1 MWDLC
6 SSVFWNVCVPWICL
20 QSPLDVPVLQSIC
33 ILMKASPVFM
43 TWNGL
48 PYHLST
54 PWPLSR
60 PDFMDLSLHWPWL
73 FLLLPLAS
81 LLNLLFLPIP
91 SLCASLT
98 ICFWWDLIYFST
110 LQHAKISASPKCVLP
125 VWRKPPSECSTSV
138 NAWKNDSPTQNISQ
152 STYKRERFRLKVC
165 GVSLN
170 LNQLDWACDL
180 KEVKS
185 LCDVPSTGRSSVP
198 CWGAGSK
205 CCVFQIGSNKHFSL
219 SVWSVFLL
227 FDLDC

>member
-1 MWDLC
+1 MVFLITFPLLGLCLDL
-6 SSVFWNVCVPWICL
+6 
-20 QSPLDVPVLQSIC
+20 
-33 ILMKASPVFM
+33 ILWTCHFI
-43 TWNGL
+43 G
-48 PYHLST
+48 
-54 PWPLSR
+54 
-60 PDFMDLSLHWPWL
+60 PDSFCYC
-73 FLLLPLAS
+73 LLPPFWTFCFCP
-81 LLNLLFLPIP
+81 FLPCVLLSP
-91 SLCASLT
+91 SVSGEISSIFLPC
-98 ICFWWDLIYFST
+98 
-110 LQHAKISASPKCVLP
+110 QHAKISASPKCVLP